1 MNQMYIIHTIQK
13 NKILAHY
20 SIMIKQQESNNK
32 LSILITIRIIK
43 YLVQLD
49 QLQEFILVFGLD
61 KMLKMVR
68 WSSTNS
74 LHLASSPC
82 T

>member
-1 MNQMYIIHTIQK
+1 MYIIHTIQK

-68 WSSTNS
+68 
-74 LHLASSPC
+74 LLV
-82 T
+82 